1 MLLIGSTS
9 SFPGSMS
16 SNVVKKIAKSLHFKI
31 MQYLALGLEGD
42 FLKKYLPMYLEFVIK
57 KVLFLIH

>member
-1 MLLIGSTS
+1 MFHFL
-9 SFPGSMS
+9 FPRKYESQCCK
-16 SNVVKKIAKSLHFKI
+16 KKIAKSLHFKI

-57 KVLFLIH
+57 KCCF

>member
-1 MLLIGSTS
+1 
-9 SFPGSMS
+9 
-16 SNVVKKIAKSLHFKI
+16 

>member
-16 SNVVKKIAKSLHFKI
+16 PNAGNKKKIAKSLHFKI

-42 FLKKYLPMYLEFVIK
+42 F
-57 KVLFLIH
+57 

>member
-1 MLLIGSTS
+1 MFLIGSTS

-16 SNVVKKIAKSLHFKI
+16 PNAVKKKIAKSLHFKI

-42 FLKKYLPMYLEFVIK
+42 F
-57 KVLFLIH
+57 